1 MVWKWKKEIES
12 SFQDEIER
20 GLVTEWYKNGLNRE
34 ERTFKQILTYTD
46 KGMEKREKRI
56 KKLFTY
62 YDTGNI
68 KREKN
73 YRSGKKWGLEFWF
86 LLNTFLF
93 QKTAYHHRI
102 FPKR

>member
-1 MVWKWKKEIES
+1 
-12 SFQDEIER
+12 
-20 GLVTEWYKNGLNRE
+20 LNRE

-73 YRSGKKWGLEFWF
+73 YRSGKKWGLEF
-86 LLNTFLF
+86 
-93 QKTAYHHRI
+93 
-102 FPKR
+102 